1 VGLENHFAEL
11 APTYD
16 EVRLTDIAPVFSIR
30 RRLNNR
36 RVKGIDVGCGNG
48 RYTRLLVKF
57 IGRKL
62 TIIGA
67 DSSREMLVEMTNRSN
82 GHRVLQASAESLP
95 LKDGEYEFIT
105 TFNAVHHFDIA
116 GFLDEAHRLL
126 KPGELLFIYTRTP
139 EQNTQTIWGRCFPL
153 FCEFEDRLFTK
164 KGLLSLALE
173 HKFEIVN
180 VEDYVYTRFSSPQ
193 ELLRKARSF
202 HYSTFRLIPEHL
214 FETCMVKFERNLAE
228 ITMDSGLVTWFDSNV
243 LYTLRK

>member
-1 VGLENHFAEL
+1 MENHFAEL
-11 APTYD
+11 APMYD

-36 RVKGIDVGCGNG
+36 RVKGVDVGCGNG
-48 RYTRLLVKF
+48 RYTQLLVKL

-62 TIIGA
+62 TVIGA
-67 DSSREMLVEMTNRSN
+67 DSSREMLVEMTNGSN
-82 GHRVLQASAESLP
+82 GRRVLQASAESLP
-95 LKDGEYEFIT
+95 LKDDEYDFIT
-105 TFNAVHHFDIA
+105 TFNAVHHFNIA

-126 KPGELLFIYTRTP
+126 KRGDLLFIYTRTP
-139 EQNTQTIWGRCFPL
+139 EQNAQTIWGRCFPF

-164 KGLLSLALE
+164 KELLSLALE

-180 VEDYVYTRFSSPQ
+180 VEDYIYTRVASPQ
-193 ELLRKARSF
+193 ELSRKARSF

-214 FETCMVKFERNLAE
+214 FETCMGKFERNLSE
-228 ITMDSGLVTWFDSNV
+228 ITIDNGLVTWMDSNV

>member
-1 VGLENHFAEL
+1 M
-11 APTYD
+11 
-16 EVRLTDIAPVFSIR
+16 FSVR

-48 RYTRLLVKF
+48 RYTRLLVKL
-57 IGRKL
+57 IGQKL

-67 DSSREMLVEMTNRSN
+67 DSSREMLVEMTNSSN
-82 GHRVLQASAESLP
+82 GRRILQASAESLP
-95 LKDGEYEFIT
+95 LKDGEYDFIT
-105 TFNAVHHFDIA
+105 SFNAVHHFNIA

-139 EQNTQTIWGRCFPL
+139 EQNARTIWGRYFPL

-164 KGLLSLALE
+164 KELLSLALE
-173 HKFEIVN
+173 HEFEIVN
-180 VEDYVYTRFSSPQ
+180 VEDYIYTRVASPQ
-193 ELLRKARSF
+193 ELSRKARSF

-214 FETCMVKFERNLAE
+214 LESCIAKFERNLRAFA
-228 ITMDSGLVTWFDSNV
+228 MGNGLVTWTDSNV